1 MQGHA
6 QHSVDRRQPAART
19 NRAVHPAKWQAR
31 RARQAARRSIW
42 RLPPRRQWRNLSPPF
57 WLRYAWRM

>member
-19 NRAVHPAKWQAR
+19 NRAVHPAMWQGR
-31 RARQAARRSIW
+31 RAHLAARPAIW
-42 RLPPRRQWRNLSPPF
+42 RLPPRRFLPPPY